1 MRSFSLVRFL
11 LPALLLVLAGCAATP
26 GIPETTYFRL
36 PPRPPVVASPTPL
49 FERPISVD
57 TLIADGLYSD
67 QALIYSLDPA
77 GARLRAY
84 HYQLWV
90 DPPVRMLQRR
100 LIRSLRELN
109 AANVVTD
116 RLPSQTERLRVSGR
130 IERFE
135 RVRRS
140 EGWVAVVG
148 LHIRVED
155 SDAGLPLL
163 LRDYQAEVPASGT
176 SVRDSVQALGAAL
189 DRVIADFH
197 DDLQAAARVD

>member
-1 MRSFSLVRFL
+1 MCRHSLIGGL

-36 PPRPPVVASPTPL
+36 PPRAPVVASPTPL
-49 FERPISVD
+49 FEQPISVD

-67 QALIYSLDPA
+67 QALIYSLDPS

-84 HYQLWV
+84 HYQLWI

-109 AANVVTD
+109 AAVVVTD
-116 RLPSQTERLRVSGR
+116 RLPSQTERFRVSGR

-148 LHIRVED
+148 LTVRVEH
-155 SDAGLPLL
+155 SDAELPLL
-163 LRDYQAEVPASGT
+163 LRDYVAEVPATGS
-176 SVRDSVQALGAAL
+176 SVRDSVQAMGTAL
-189 DRVIADFH
+189 DQVIADFH
-197 DDLQAAARVD
+197 ADLQAASKRD